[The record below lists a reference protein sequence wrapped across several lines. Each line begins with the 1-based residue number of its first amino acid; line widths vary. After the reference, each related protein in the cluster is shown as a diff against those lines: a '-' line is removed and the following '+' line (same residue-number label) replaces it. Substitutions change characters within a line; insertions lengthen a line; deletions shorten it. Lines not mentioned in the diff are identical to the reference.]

1 MILKLLIRLK
11 LNTFNNILI
20 LLVSLPMLS
29 FAGGDIT
36 RQDMQRIYEE
46 VKTPYKYG
54 LVIAPQDNSHKI
66 DCPTVYKDNGKWYMT
81 YVVYNGKDGLDGR
94 GYETWMAESNDLLQ
108 WKTLGRVL
116 SYRDGYW
123 DSNQRGGFPSLI
135 DWNWGGSYEM
145 RKYKGRHWMTYIG
158 GSGTGYEAVR
168 APLNIGIASTKGNIS
183 LAHEW
188 DTDDTPLLSINDKD
202 AQWWERLTQYKSTIY
217 EDKAKKLG
225 HRFVMFYNAG
235 GVNPV
240 NNMKA
245 ERIGIALSDDMK
257 HWIRYTGNP
266 VFSHEVP
273 GIITGDAQI
282 VKMGDKY
289 VMFYFSAYNP
299 NRKYNAFNTFAVSR
313 DLVNWTDWNGAD
325 LVYPD
330 KPYDEMFAHKS
341 CVVKSDG
348 VAYHFY
354 CAVNNQ
360 GQRGIALTTGKPMGS
375 SEVHFPQ
382 PEMKGKRIITL
393 LNKGWRT
400 WLTSASDS
408 SAKINDTIS
417 VNLPHNWD
425 DYYGYRQL
433 RHGNLHGTAQYIKTF
448 TIEKRPD
455 KKYFLQ
461 IEGAG
466 SYATV
471 SLNLKTYAR
480 TPVGRT
486 TMTLDV
492 TDALVDGTN
501 NIKILTEHPQMITDM
516 PWVCGGCSSEWGFSE
531 GSQPLGIF
539 RPVSLVE
546 TDEVRVEPFGVH
558 IWNNDKADTV
568 YIDTEIK
575 NYGDLPLTVNLV
587 NKFAMANGK
596 SVFRLSDT
604 LMIAAGQTRV
614 VRQWSKIEHPIL
626 WSTEAPYLYALTSMI
641 KRDGNTTDQVETPYG
656 IRTISWPVKRNDNDG
671 RFYLNGKPIFI
682 NGTCEYEHLFG
693 DSHAFSD
700 RLIEARIKM
709 IRNAG
714 FNAFREAHHP
724 HNIRYLQ
731 LADKDGLL
739 FWSQFSAHIWYDT
752 PQFRANFKSLLRQWI
767 KERRNS
773 PSVILWGL
781 QNESVLPKDFAKEC
795 CDIIRQMDPT
805 VGTMR
810 AITTC
815 NGGEGT
821 DWNVVQ
827 NWSGTYG
834 GDVNKYGDELKSK
847 SQLLNGEYGA
857 WRTLGYHKENTLS
870 YKDYTEEN
878 FANLL
883 ETKVRL
889 SESVKDCIC
898 GQFQWAF
905 VSHDNPGRIQPDEA
919 LRKVDKSG
927 PFNYKGLLTPWQ
939 QPVDA
944 YYMYRANY
952 VSADK
957 EPMVYIVSHT
967 WADRFCTGARCADI
981 SVYSNCDSVLL
992 YNDAADSVSFGRKKR
1007 GGIGTHFV
1015 WENRMIRYNVLRAVG
1030 YHSGR
1035 AVAEDVI
1042 VLDRLERAPHFDK
1055 LYEPSLIMPTASDR
1069 NRDILKPADGYSY
1082 LYRINC
1088 GGDDYTD
1095 TYGNKWLQDTDKYSH
1110 SWAEQFIGDNKRVQN
1125 ISPYQTSQS
1134 HISEPIHGTRD
1145 WPLFSNFRFGR
1156 QRLHYDFKVPENGK
1170 YRIELYFTEPWIG
1183 TGTGMLSDCSG
1194 LRLFDV
1200 AVNDS
1205 TVIHDMDV
1213 WAQSGHAGALKKVV
1227 YADIRDNKIKISFPD
1242 VESGEAVISAIAIAK
1257 YGKSYTYVNDNSV
1270 PKTFSWLAMDTDTI
1284 VKTSK
1289 QMLPPETDT
1298 RPSVVYNAVQKN
1310 DATEWTFSTGLAQEY
1325 AMRFRYKNLTGRA
1338 ITAKMLLTDIKG
1350 SVVREDNI
1358 TFQPTPDKFR
1368 TLSTTTGT
1376 FINAGKYKLTVK
1388 AKAITFDTLEV
1399 Q

>member
-1 MILKLLIRLK
+1 
-11 LNTFNNILI
+11 
-20 LLVSLPMLS
+20 
-29 FAGGDIT
+29 
-36 RQDMQRIYEE
+36 
-46 VKTPYKYG
+46 
-54 LVIAPQDNSHKI
+54 
-66 DCPTVYKDNGKWYMT
+66 
-81 YVVYNGKDGLDGR
+81 
-94 GYETWMAESNDLLQ
+94 
-108 WKTLGRVL
+108 
-116 SYRDGYW
+116 
-123 DSNQRGGFPSLI
+123 
-135 DWNWGGSYEM
+135 
-145 RKYKGRHWMTYIG
+145 MTYIG

-168 APLNIGIASTKGNIS
+168 APLNIGVASTRNHVNI
-183 LAHEW
+183 AHEW
-188 DTDDTPLLSINDKD
+188 DGLKSPLLSINDKD

-217 EDKAKKLG
+217 EDKDQKLG

-235 GVNPV
+235 GVNPS
-240 NNMKA
+240 NKMKA

-257 HWIRYTGNP
+257 RWTRYPGNP

-299 NRKYNAFNTFAVSR
+299 TRKYNAFNTFAVSR
-313 DLVNWTDWNGAD
+313 DLINWTDWNGAD

-330 KPYDEMFAHKS
+330 RLYDEMFAHKS

-348 VAYHFY
+348 VVYHFY

-360 GQRGIALTTGKPMGS
+360 GQRGIALATSTPMGV
-375 SEVHFPQ
+375 SEVNFIQ
-382 PEMKGKRIITL
+382 PETKGKRIITS
-393 LNKGWRT
+393 LNDGWRT
-400 WLTSASDS
+400 WLTVASDS

-433 RHGNLHGTAQYIKTF
+433 RHGNLHGNAEYEKTF
-448 TIEKRPD
+448 SVNKRPD
-455 KKYFLQ
+455 KRYFLQ
-461 IEGAG
+461 MEGVG

-471 SLNLKTYAR
+471 SVNRKTYAR

-486 TMTLDV
+486 TMTLDI
-492 TDALVDGTN
+492 TDALTDGTN
-501 NIKILTEHPQMITDM
+501 SIKILTEHPAMITDM

-539 RPVSLVE
+539 RPVSLIE
-546 TDEVRVEPFGVH
+546 TDRVRIEPFGVH
-558 IWNNDKADTV
+558 VWNNDKADSV
-568 YIDTEIK
+568 FVETEIK
-575 NYGDLPLTVNLV
+575 NYSDSATTVHLV
-587 NKFAMANGK
+587 SKFAMASGK
-596 SVFRLSDT
+596 SVFRLTDT
-604 LMIAAGQTRV
+604 VTIAAGQTRV
-614 VRQWSKIEHPIL
+614 VRQSAGIDRPIR
-626 WSTEAPYLYALTSMI
+626 WSTESPYMYTLTSMI
-641 KRDGNTTDQVETPYG
+641 KRNSDTTDQVETPYG
-656 IRTISWPVKRNDNDG
+656 IRTISWPVKRSDNDG
-671 RFYLNGKPIFI
+671 RFYLNGKPVFI

-693 DSHAFSD
+693 QSHAFSD
-700 RLIEARIKM
+700 YQIESRIKM

-714 FNAFREAHHP
+714 FNALREAHQP
-724 HNIRYLQ
+724 HNIKYLQ

-739 FWSQFSAHIWYDT
+739 YWSQFSAHIWYDT
-752 PQFRANFKSLLRQWI
+752 PQFRTNFKNLLRQWI

-781 QNESVLPKDFAKEC
+781 QNESVLPKDFAQEC
-795 CDIIRQMDPT
+795 CDIMRQMDPT
-805 VGTMR
+805 AATMR

-834 GDVNKYGDELKSK
+834 GDINRYGDELKGK

-857 WRTLGYHKENTLS
+857 WRTLGYHKEKTLS

-878 FANLL
+878 FADIL

-889 SESVKDCIC
+889 AESVRDSVC

-939 QPVDA
+939 QPTDA
-944 YYMYRANY
+944 YYMYRSNY
-952 VSADK
+952 VSAGI
-957 EPMVYIVSHT
+957 EPMVYIASHT
-967 WADRFCTGARCADI
+967 WPSRFCTGPRRADI
-981 SVYSNCDSVLL
+981 SVYSNCDSVIL

-1015 WENRMIRYNVLRAVG
+1015 WENRLIRYNVLRAVG

-1042 VLDRLERAPHFDK
+1042 VLDGLDRAPHFDR
-1055 LYEPSLIMPTASDR
+1055 LYKPSSIVPTAADR
-1069 NRDILKPADGYSY
+1069 NRYILKPEDQYSY

-1095 TYGNKWLQDTDKYSH
+1095 TYGHKWLRDTQKYSH
-1110 SWAEQFIGDNKRVQN
+1110 SWAEQFVGNSNDKSG

-1134 HISEPIHGTRD
+1134 HISEPIHGTHD
-1145 WPLFSNFRFGR
+1145 WPLFQTFRFGR
-1156 QRLHYDFKVPENGK
+1156 HRLHYDFDLALNGR

-1183 TGTGMLSDCSG
+1183 TGTGMQSECSG

-1205 TVIHDMDV
+1205 TVISDMDI
-1213 WAQSGHAGALKKVV
+1213 WSLSGHAGALKKVV
-1227 YADIRDNKIKISFPD
+1227 YADVKDNKIKISFPQ
-1242 VESGEAVISAIAIAK
+1242 VHSGEAVISAIAIAK
-1257 YGKSYTYVNDNSV
+1257 YGKPDADLNDHSV
-1270 PKTFSWLAMDTDTI
+1270 PEYFSWSAMDTDTI
-1284 VKTSK
+1284 VRMTR
-1289 QMLPPETDT
+1289 QMLPTETDT
-1298 RPSVVYNAVQKN
+1298 RPSVSYSAVHHSN
-1310 DATEWTFSTGLAQEY
+1310 ITEWNFSTGLAQEY
-1325 AMRFRYKNLTGRA
+1325 AIRFRYKNLTGRA
-1338 ITAKMLLTDIKG
+1338 VIAKIELTDIKG
-1350 SVVREDNI
+1350 NLVREDNI

-1376 FINAGKYKLTVK
+1376 FINAGKYRLTVK
-1388 AKAITFDTLEV
+1388 ADGITFDTLEV